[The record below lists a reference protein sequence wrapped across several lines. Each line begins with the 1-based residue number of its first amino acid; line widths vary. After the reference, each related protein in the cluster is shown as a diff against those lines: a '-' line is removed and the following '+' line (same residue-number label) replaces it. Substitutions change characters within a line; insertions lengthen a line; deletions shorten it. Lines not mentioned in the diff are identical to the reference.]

1 MIPFTRSALHPLVV
15 VFRSVWGKSNMAFWS
30 GERLA
35 GRLDELIE
43 PNELS
48 QIDCAAYTLSV
59 GPEYYVSPTDQ
70 TSDAKSRSLMLLAK
84 DEAFAI
90 PPGQFAYIH
99 TEEIV
104 KVPADSIA
112 FISIRARIKWK
123 GLINVSGFHVD
134 PGFKGRLTFA
144 VFNAGPSPI
153 HLRRGERSFLIWY
166 ADLDR
171 KSTSIKDS
179 AATTHIDLLFVNSIS
194 GELHSLDGLAERI
207 RNTEKDLSLRI
218 SSLERSQG
226 IITVAASLFLAALVA
241 IGGKYAVDYAA
252 GKQPPQSSTI
262 VNKPGSNTD

>member
-1 MIPFTRSALHPLVV
+1 
-15 VFRSVWGKSNMAFWS
+15 MAFWS
-30 GERLA
+30 GEKLA
-35 GRLDELIE
+35 ERLDELIE
-43 PNELS
+43 PS
-48 QIDCAAYTLSV
+48 DVKQIDCAAYTLGV

-104 KVPADSIA
+104 KVPADAIA

-123 GLINVSGFHVD
+123 GLVNVSGFHVD

-153 HLRRGERSFLIWY
+153 HLRRGEHCFLIWY

-171 KSTSIKDS
+171 RSASIKDN
-179 AATTHIDLLFVNSIS
+179 AAATHIDLLFVNSIS

-207 RNTEKDLSLRI
+207 RNTEKELSLRI
-218 SSLERSQG
+218 SGLERSQG
-226 IITVAASLFLAALVA
+226 IVTVTAGVFLTAIVA
-241 IGGKYAVDYAA
+241 MGGKYFVDQIA
-252 GKQPPQSSTI
+252 KQPTQSSTI
-262 VNKPGSNTD
+262 VNMPASNTD